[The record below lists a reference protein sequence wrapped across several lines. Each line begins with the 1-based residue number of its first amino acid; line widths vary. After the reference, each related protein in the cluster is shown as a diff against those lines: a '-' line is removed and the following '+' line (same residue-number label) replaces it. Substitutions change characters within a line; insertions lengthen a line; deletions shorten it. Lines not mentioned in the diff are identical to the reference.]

1 MRRRTFLLSAL
12 AGATV
17 PFVDPELSF
26 AATGATKKNIKRGG
40 KMTVTYKN
48 DPGTLDPA
56 IAYNWENWPMLRALF
71 SRPLGYE
78 PGTTKLTTDAAKSWH
93 VSKDG
98 KVYSIIMRP
107 DVKFYDGSK
116 VTAHDVKYSI
126 ERVINPKTASPGQSF
141 YDSLEGYEEASKGK
155 AEHVSGIKVIDDNHL
170 EFRLSAPDATF
181 PQVLA
186 LNFSSIVK
194 KEAVE
199 KYGKD
204 FAHHP
209 VGSGA
214 FYVERYN
221 PGNMILWKRNKH
233 YYVPNVP
240 YLDEI
245 EFKLGVDQLT
255 AFFQLIR
262 GENDLLGDGIP
273 GSQLAMVE
281 SKPKYKKLMVVGH
294 PLETS
299 YITMNTQ
306 LKPFN
311 DRKVRRAVNMAID
324 KKHVVRVINGRGKPA
339 DQILPPGMPGYDPS
353 YKGYEY
359 NPNKARQLLKEA
371 GYKDGFKTE
380 LYAMNT
386 APEPKI
392 AQALQADLKK
402 VGIDVELR
410 LLSQAQ
416 VVSIAG
422 TPKKAPMV
430 WSGGLAWED
439 DFPDPSDFYGPILGC
454 GSAIKGGWNWAFY
467 CNKKTDEMAHRANRM
482 YEPDQRSD
490 RLKLWQKIFSDVMDD
505 APWVPVFNK
514 IKYVMHSDKVAGNP
528 SKVFVDPGIF
538 PFNYAY
544 MYSTS
549 EQD

>member
-1 MRRRTFLLSAL
+1 MRRRTFLLSAAL

-17 PFVDPELSF
+17 PLIGPNLSLA
-26 AATGATKKNIKRGG
+26 AATSAKNIKRGG
-40 KMTVTYKN
+40 KMIITYKD

-56 IAYNWENWPMLRALF
+56 IAYNWENWPMLNSLF
-71 SRPLGYE
+71 SRPLGYV
-78 PGTTKLTTDAAKSWH
+78 PGTTRLRPDAAKSWH

-98 KVYSIIMRP
+98 KVYTIIMRP
-107 DVKFYDGSK
+107 DIKFYDGSK
-116 VTAHDVKYSI
+116 VTAHDVKYSF

-141 YDSLEGYEEASKGK
+141 YDSIEGYDKASTGK
-155 AEHVSGIKVIDDNHL
+155 TEHVSGIKVFDDHHL
-170 EFRLSAPDATF
+170 EFRLKAPDATF

-194 KEAVE
+194 KAAVD

-214 FYVERYN
+214 FYVDRYS
-221 PGNMILWKRNKH
+221 PGNLISWRPNKH
-233 YYVPNVP
+233 YYLPNLP
-240 YLDEI
+240 YLNHI
-245 EFKLGVDQLT
+245 EFKLGIDPLT
-255 AFFQLIR
+255 AFFMLIR

-281 SKPKYKKLMVVGH
+281 STPKYKKLMVIGH
-294 PLETS
+294 LLETS
-299 YITMNTQ
+299 YVTMNTQ
-306 LKPFN
+306 MEPFN
-311 DRKVRRAVNMAID
+311 NRKVRQAVNMAIN
-324 KKHVVRVINGRGKPA
+324 KKHIIQVINGRGTPA
-339 DQILPPGMPGYDPS
+339 NQILPPLMPGYDPS

-359 NPNKARQLLKEA
+359 NPEKARQLLKEA
-371 GYKDGFKTE
+371 GYKDGFKTQM
-380 LYAMNT
+380 YAMNT
-386 APEPKI
+386 APQPKI

-454 GSAIKGGWNWAFY
+454 GSAVQGGWNWAFY
-467 CNKKTDEMAHRANRM
+467 CNEKLEKLAHAANRM
-482 YEPDQRSD
+482 YEPDQRSA
-490 RLKLWQKIFSDVMDD
+490 RLKQWQKIYAEIMED
-505 APWVPVFNK
+505 APWAPVFNE
-514 IKYVMHSDKVAGNP
+514 ISYTMHSDKVAGNP
-528 SKVFVDPGIF
+528 TNVFADPGTF

-544 MYSTS
+544 MYSKS
-549 EQD
+549 AQA